1 MIRIDIDGPTAWL
14 RLDRPQARN
23 ALTMDAFEEMARQLD
38 AIADTE
44 ARLLIVTGEGSHFCA
59 GADLAEFA
67 ELQASETA
75 RRRFRTAI
83 RSALD
88 GFGKLSI
95 PVLAHIEGACFG
107 AGVALAMA
115 ADMRFAAPDARF
127 AITPAKIGIG
137 YPQEDVHRLVSLVG
151 PGQAA
156 RLLFTG
162 MTIDCEEARQI
173 GLIETIGEST
183 GLLAVMD
190 SLLACDPGS
199 IAMLKR
205 GVGLAAAGAWRDDSQ
220 DRAFEDL
227 LHSPAAVELLSRARA
242 GRRLPPSD
250 S

>member
-23 ALTMDAFEEMARQLD
+23 ALTMDAFEDMARQLD
-38 AIADTE
+38 ALAKTE

-67 ELQASETA
+67 ELQESEAA

-83 RSALD
+83 RAALD
-88 GFGKLSI
+88 GFAKLPI
-95 PVLAHIEGACFG
+95 PVLAHVEGACFG

-115 ADMRFAAPDARF
+115 CDIRFAAPDARF

-156 RLLFTG
+156 RLLYTG
-162 MTIDCEEARQI
+162 MTIDAEEARSV
-173 GLIETIGEST
+173 GLVEMIGESQE
-183 GLLAVMD
+183 LLAAMD
-190 SLLACDPGS
+190 GLLACDPGS

-205 GVGLAAAGAWRDDSQ
+205 GVGLAAAGVRSDAEQ
-220 DRAFEDL
+220 DRAFEAL

-250 S
+250 A

>member
-1 MIRIDIDGPTAWL
+1 MIRIDIDGPTAWM

-23 ALTMDAFEEMARQLD
+23 ALTMDAFEDIARQLD
-38 AIADTE
+38 GLTGSE

-67 ELQASETA
+67 ELQSSETA

-83 RSALD
+83 RAALD
-88 GFGKLSI
+88 GFAKLPI
-95 PVLAHIEGACFG
+95 PVLAHVEGACFG

-156 RLLFTG
+156 RLLYTG
-162 MTIDCEEARQI
+162 MTIDAEEALRL
-173 GLIETIGEST
+173 GLVEMVGESQE
-183 GLLAVMD
+183 LLAAMGA
-190 SLLACDPGS
+190 LLACDPGS

-205 GVGLAAAGAWRDDSQ
+205 GVGLASAGARSDEDQ

>member
-23 ALTMDAFEEMARQLD
+23 ALTMDAFEDIARQLD
-38 AIADTE
+38 GLAGSE
-44 ARLLIVTGEGSHFCA
+44 ARLLILTGEGSHFCA

-67 ELQASETA
+67 ALQSSEAA

-83 RSALD
+83 RAALD
-88 GFGKLSI
+88 GFARLPI
-95 PVLAHIEGACFG
+95 PVLAHVEGACFG

-127 AITPAKIGIG
+127 AITPSKIGIG

-156 RLLFTG
+156 RLLYTG
-162 MTIDCEEARQI
+162 MTIDAEEALRL
-173 GLIETIGEST
+173 GLVEMVGETQE
-183 GLLAVMD
+183 LLAAMGA
-190 SLLACDPGS
+190 LLACDPGS

-205 GVGLAAAGAWRDDSQ
+205 GVGLASTGVRSDEAQ

>member
-1 MIRIDIDGPTAWL
+1 MIRLDIDGPTAWL

-23 ALTMDAFEEMARQLD
+23 ALTMDAFEEMARLLD
-38 AIADTE
+38 TLAGSE
-44 ARLLIVTGEGSHFCA
+44 ARLLMVTGEGSHFCA
-59 GADLAEFA
+59 GADLAEFG
-67 ELQASETA
+67 ELQASAAA
-75 RRRFRTAI
+75 RLRFRTAI

-88 GFGKLSI
+88 GFARLPI
-95 PVLAHIEGACFG
+95 PVLAYVEGACFG

-115 ADMRFAAPDARF
+115 CDMRFAAPDARF

-137 YPQEDVHRLVSLVG
+137 YPQEDVHRLVALVG

-156 RLLFTG
+156 RLLYSG
-162 MTIDCEEARQI
+162 MTIDAEEALRL
-173 GLIETIGEST
+173 GLIEMVGEPQE
-183 GLLAVMD
+183 LLAVMD
-190 SLLACDPGS
+190 GLLACDPGS

-205 GVGLAAAGAWRDDSQ
+205 GVGLASAGVRSDEAQ

-250 S
+250 A